1 MATATTDLL
10 ITKFGYIREDYPS
23 THYTIGTDWYEL
35 NNVPD
40 KILLFALAA
49 FPSSLKHNK
58 LTGLKYYFQLKEP
71 GGDAFF
77 VSSND
82 SDFDAS
88 TVTFYTAPTKNSSV
102 LQNRSFDYG
111 YSSGNY
117 AIPASLDGSLSQAR
131 RAGIALRAASLRLE
145 ANFGNVKTKLSDSS
159 TPYARVTYDDAAKVA
174 SKIQRTAGPVSGYS
188 NPRNATVFSWDYV
201 KANEDEYCA
210 DETWNQAS
218 GTFYWKESTAGSYT
232 PVSAGTAKSV
242 TIAANIF
249 PANKTIQWYVAG
261 TDDEGTATQ
270 TEVFSFS
277 TAAGT
282 ASAVAQ
288 SPISSVEDGS
298 APIVFRWALTSTDG
312 QTPSAVDLQWKT
324 PEDDNWTD
332 LLSQAAAATEYTA
345 AANTFPAGEI
355 QWRVRAY
362 NVDSVA
368 GPWSAPD
375 SGWYSF
381 ICVNA
386 PDPPDGLEATSVPRT
401 TISWQ
406 ASGQE
411 AYEIQIDGETVR
423 QAFGADVYSWQV
435 EEPMSEGEHTIG
447 VRVQGVYGLWSQ
459 WSEITIRVG
468 GPTGS
473 ISLTGNFGTDAWLTP
488 TGSLSTDTVRYYR
501 DGELIGTAPGDVS
514 FIDRRALGIHS
525 YFARIFLAGGEYS
538 QTNTVTGTMATNV
551 KLIAPLDDLT
561 SGWLE
566 LRLSEQSNGQEEFR
580 WSRNQSL
587 QHVAGAVWP
596 QLERAPY
603 EDLTGTYDVAF
614 KDLQSA
620 QAFEALRGRVV
631 ILKSR
636 DENVVIGML
645 AALAKRTT
653 LFYTSYTFTL
663 QQIHMRDFTEIAP

>member
-1 MATATTDLL
+1 M
-10 ITKFGYIREDYPS
+10 
-23 THYTIGTDWYEL
+23 
-35 NNVPD
+35 
-40 KILLFALAA
+40 
-49 FPSSLKHNK
+49 
-58 LTGLKYYFQLKEP
+58 
-71 GGDAFF
+71 
-77 VSSND
+77 
-82 SDFDAS
+82 
-88 TVTFYTAPTKNSSV
+88 
-102 LQNRSFDYG
+102 
-111 YSSGNY
+111 
-117 AIPASLDGSLSQAR
+117 
-131 RAGIALRAASLRLE
+131 
-145 ANFGNVKTKLSDSS
+145 
-159 TPYARVTYDDAAKVA
+159 
-174 SKIQRTAGPVSGYS
+174 
-188 NPRNATVFSWDYV
+188 
-201 KANEDEYCA
+201 
-210 DETWNQAS
+210 
-218 GTFYWKESTAGSYT
+218 
-232 PVSAGTAKSV
+232 
-242 TIAANIF
+242 
-249 PANKTIQWYVAG
+249 
-261 TDDEGTATQ
+261 
-270 TEVFSFS
+270 
-277 TAAGT
+277 
-282 ASAVAQ
+282 
-288 SPISSVEDGS
+288 
-298 APIVFRWALTSTDG
+298 
-312 QTPSAVDLQWKT
+312 
-324 PEDDNWTD
+324 
-332 LLSQAAAATEYTA
+332 
-345 AANTFPAGEI
+345 
-355 QWRVRAY
+355 
-362 NVDSVA
+362 DSVA

-663 QQIHMRDFTEIAP
+663 QQIHVRDFTEIAP